1 MEKDLLDTLEAS
13 DHLINVLN
21 RELANMEANYAKAGR
36 NPKTSQ
42 RLLRMTVLEMGHTML
57 NTVKPP
63 PLSRALVDSILNKW
77 VFESST
83 EGK

>member
-42 RLLRMTVLEMGHTML
+42 RLLRMTVLEMGQTML

>member
-1 MEKDLLDTLEAS
+1 MEKELLDTLEAS
-13 DHLINVLN
+13 DRLIKSLN
-21 RELANMEANYAKAGR
+21 RELETLNDNYAKAGL

-42 RLLRMTVLEMGHTML
+42 RLLRMTVLDMGQAML
-57 NTVKPP
+57 NTVKPS
-63 PLSRALVDSILNKW
+63 PLSRALVDSILTKW

>member
-1 MEKDLLDTLEAS
+1 MEKELLDTLEAS
-13 DHLINVLN
+13 DRLINALN
-21 RELANMEANYAKAGR
+21 RELETLNTNYAKAGR

-42 RLLRMTVLEMGHTML
+42 RLLRMTVLEMAQTML
-57 NTVKPP
+57 NTVQPP
-63 PLSRALVDSILNKW
+63 PLGRALIDSVLTKW